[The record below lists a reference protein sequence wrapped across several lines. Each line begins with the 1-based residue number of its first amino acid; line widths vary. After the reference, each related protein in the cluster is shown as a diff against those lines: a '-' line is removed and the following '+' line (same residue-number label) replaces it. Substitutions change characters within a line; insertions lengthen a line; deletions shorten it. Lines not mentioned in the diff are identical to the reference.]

1 MCLAARPASFV
12 ALRNRCLGLD
22 NGKRS
27 ERRRTMD
34 KLQMQNPKVRMAML
48 GAFLLLPFVGLEIWY
63 WATGTSD
70 TDDRLRRIVEKYGY
84 RAVTPPSRLYGPGI
98 FTTVET
104 LPNGT
109 IRLHPTCI
117 MDDTTLAAKWS
128 KSPTVDESLVSDI
141 EQTFASSAKAL
152 DFIESSATGKR
163 VKGFDFA
170 LRNFYVV
177 TLSDEGL
184 RGVRRQYLRD
194 DCEEVLEAD
203 LVYKTNVQDQLGA
216 SVKGGI
222 AGRATGSVASDQ
234 QGKNHFETRGDD
246 LFLGAR
252 VGDPFQLDN
261 GRISESG
268 RTLAGGGL

>member
-1 MCLAARPASFV
+1 M
-12 ALRNRCLGLD
+12 
-22 NGKRS
+22 
-27 ERRRTMD
+27 EI
-34 KLQMQNPKVRMAML
+34 LQTQNPKARMAML
-48 GAFLLLPFVGLEIWY
+48 GAFLLLPFLGLGIWY

-70 TDDRLRRIVEKYGY
+70 TDDQLRRIVEKYGY

-98 FTTVET
+98 FTTVEK

-109 IRLHPTCI
+109 MQLHPTCI
-117 MDDTTLAAKWS
+117 MDDGTLAAKWS
-128 KSPTVDESLVSDI
+128 KSPTVDESLVSAI

-152 DFIESSATGKR
+152 DFIESNTTGKR

-170 LRNFYVV
+170 LRNIYVV

-184 RGVRRQYLRD
+184 RGVRRQYLKD
-194 DCEEVLEAD
+194 DCEEVVIGNLRAGAEVCQSEEVLEAD
-203 LVYKTNVQDQLGA
+203 LVYKTNVQDELGA
-216 SVKGGI
+216 GVKGGI
-222 AGRATGSVASDQ
+222 AGRATGSIASDQ

-252 VGDPFQLDN
+252 VGDRYCFQLDN
-261 GRISESG
+261 GQISESG

>member
-1 MCLAARPASFV
+1 
-12 ALRNRCLGLD
+12 
-22 NGKRS
+22 
-27 ERRRTMD
+27 
-34 KLQMQNPKVRMAML
+34 
-48 GAFLLLPFVGLEIWY
+48 
-63 WATGTSD
+63 
-70 TDDRLRRIVEKYGY
+70 VEQ
-84 RAVTPPSRLYGPGI
+84 I
-98 FTTVET
+98 
-104 LPNGT
+104 
-109 IRLHPTCI
+109 
-117 MDDTTLAAKWS
+117 
-128 KSPTVDESLVSDI
+128 PTVDESLVSDI

-170 LRNFYVV
+170 LRNIYVV

-194 DCEEVLEAD
+194 DCEAVVIGNLRAGADVCQSEEVLEAD

-252 VGDPFQLDN
+252 VGDRYCFQLDN

>member
-1 MCLAARPASFV
+1 M
-12 ALRNRCLGLD
+12 
-22 NGKRS
+22 
-27 ERRRTMD
+27 EI
-34 KLQMQNPKVRMAML
+34 LQTQNPKARMAML
-48 GAFLLLPFVGLEIWY
+48 GAFLLLPFLGLGIWY
-63 WATGTSD
+63 WATRTSD
-70 TDDRLRRIVEKYGY
+70 TDDQLRRIVEKYGY

-109 IRLHPTCI
+109 IKLHPTCT
-117 MDDTTLAAKWS
+117 MDDDKLAALWS
-128 KSPTVDESLVSDI
+128 KSPTVDESLFSAI

-152 DFIESSATGKR
+152 DSIESNATGKR

-170 LRNFYVV
+170 LRTIYVV

-184 RGVRRQYLRD
+184 SGVRSKYLKDACEENVIWNLRAGARV
-194 DCEEVLEAD
+194 CQSEEVLEAD
-203 LVYKTNVQDQLGA
+203 LVDKTNVQDELGA
-216 SVKGGI
+216 GAKVGI

-234 QGKNHFETRGDD
+234 QAKNHFETRGDD

-252 VGDPFQLDN
+252 VGDRHCFQLDN
-261 GRISESG
+261 GRIAESG